1 MTAALSQQITKTT
14 TEWETENPIL
24 SKDVIGIELV
34 NGVVARYKRG
44 DGATAWRNL
53 KYIDKKYFVDVPTKL
68 SQLEN
73 DTKYITINHNHDTV
87 YAPKSHSDN
96 SAIHVTASEKS
107 TWNSKAAGSHNHS
120 ASDITSGTLPVGRGG
135 TGVTSTFTNFTFT
148 KSHASFGSHWGQ
160 IFYVNYLGMAYLNIA
175 ISVNTTVNAGAV
187 TIGSVNS
194 SYKPQTRTQLAA
206 SLSRGHAFI
215 SDDGSITLY
224 SEINFN
230 SGSPVYISGWYRV
243 AS

>member
-1 MTAALSQQITKTT
+1 MIETTNYQLKKIELTDSPPDITVLNDNWDFIDAALYDTGEHMVNDSIHITASERST
-14 TEWETENPIL
+14 WN
-24 SKDVIGIELV
+24 SKAAG
-34 NGVVARYKRG
+34 
-44 DGATAWRNL
+44 
-53 KYIDKKYFVDVPTKL
+53 
-68 SQLEN
+68 
-73 DTKYITINHNHDTV
+73 NHNHDTV